1 MAQKAKASTQEHLD
15 IEDVIDDFVVYK
27 TGWVGLVLTTTA
39 VNFDLLSE
47 AEQDAT
53 IYAYGAFLNSLTFPV
68 QIMIRSK
75 KADITAYFS
84 HLAEAEAGQTNPDIK
99 KQIVKYRDFLQSII
113 QQKTVLDKS
122 FYLIINFN
130 PMEKGVKGIGLTPQK
145 TKNKMQIVAD
155 AKNSLY
161 PKRDHVMKQMSRLG
175 LTVKQL
181 TTKDLIELF
190 YDIYN
195 PAPTGTQRVILDSAS
210 YTVPI
215 VEPAVEIPTSAPPQ
229 KPPTFDF
236 TQTQAQASPTQT
248 EPEGLRPVPPI
259 NTPVNPSPQIIES
272 PNPLP
277 PFPQQ
282 PAVKTPDVNPFPQ
295 AVLPKTDP
303 PLQSAQVPP
312 QIPTPIS
319 EGSVDNNQ
327 LEALR
332 NLQEATAKAAQLIN
346 QSTTAA
352 GPPLPGGIQK

>member
-181 TTKDLIELF
+181 TTKDLIE
-190 YDIYN
+190 IGR
-195 PAPTGTQRVILDSAS
+195 AHV
-210 YTVPI
+210 
-215 VEPAVEIPTSAPPQ
+215 
-229 KPPTFDF
+229 
-236 TQTQAQASPTQT
+236 
-248 EPEGLRPVPPI
+248 
-259 NTPVNPSPQIIES
+259 
-272 PNPLP
+272 
-277 PFPQQ
+277 
-282 PAVKTPDVNPFPQ
+282 
-295 AVLPKTDP
+295 
-303 PLQSAQVPP
+303 
-312 QIPTPIS
+312 
-319 EGSVDNNQ
+319 
-327 LEALR
+327 
-332 NLQEATAKAAQLIN
+332 
-346 QSTTAA
+346 
-352 GPPLPGGIQK
+352 